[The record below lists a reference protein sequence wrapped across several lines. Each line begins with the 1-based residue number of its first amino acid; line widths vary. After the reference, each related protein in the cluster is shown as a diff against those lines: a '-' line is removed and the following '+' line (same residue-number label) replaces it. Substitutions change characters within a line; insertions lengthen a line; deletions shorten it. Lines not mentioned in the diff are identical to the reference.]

1 MRAPR
6 ALKGPRAMV
15 YPFLHL
21 TPFHISSPLLNG
33 TWTHVYIFKVLGP
46 ASQAPA
52 CPDGGLWSWC
62 AHEVSLRERTS
73 WACGAQ
79 PGGTWPPCGAQA
91 HLAPLLAEVTYTHT
105 LWREHTFPS
114 HRVCYWYDSW
124 LAAVQSSYAIG
135 LTALHMCH
143 HSTSSEGLEP
153 VDPLKAVERTHML

>member
-1 MRAPR
+1 MLAGMRAC
-6 ALKGPRAMV
+6 G
-15 YPFLHL
+15 
-21 TPFHISSPLLNG
+21 SSHQWDQVIMNQTQQHTYLVVFWVPSRRHTSL
-33 TWTHVYIFKVLGP
+33 
-46 ASQAPA
+46 S
-52 CPDGGLWSWC
+52 
-62 AHEVSLRERTS
+62 SLRERTS

-79 PGGTWPPCGAQA
+79 PGGTWPPCGVQAQ
-91 HLAPLLAEVTYTHT
+91 LAPLLAEVTYTHT